1 MLKKLLIASA
11 WPLHC
16 SLAFATPLQA
26 SFDPGAQYAIIEISG
41 APETLSV
48 ITQRTG
54 ISGTSYSARQF
65 NCITRTVRLMGSG
78 TSLQDLAS
86 AHADNEATPIFK
98 GSLSRTISDIACN
111 NTSPSSEPL
120 PQRQATLSASSR

>member
-1 MLKKLLIASA
+1 MCFIHVNASPRHEERHRKDVTVLKKLLIASA

-78 TSLQDLAS
+78 TSLQDL
-86 AHADNEATPIFK
+86 
-98 GSLSRTISDIACN
+98 SLIHI
-111 NTSPSSEPL
+111 
-120 PQRQATLSASSR
+120 